1 MLADNDIPKLFFV
14 LSPHP
19 HPLGLS
25 SLPVLSLLFFCIYWG
40 QYATDGIG
48 NGSLKILGEN
58 RLEPRE
64 GRSLLGVC

>member
-1 MLADNDIPKLFFV
+1 MLENNDIPKLFFV
-14 LSPHP
+14 FFPP
-19 HPLGLS
+19 IGLS

-58 RLEPRE
+58 RLELRE
-64 GRSLLGVC
+64 GRNLLGVC